1 MNYII
6 EGGIDFYNEINA
18 ININAIN
25 NNTINNNNT
34 IDNNAINTINNCLI
48 TQEPLTINYIKLP
61 CGHKFNYYPLY
72 KEISIQK
79 NNSTIKNIFEIIKLN
94 INEMKCPYCR
104 LKIDKILPY
113 IPIYDENDAEKNI
126 IERINGINSPER
138 YCMKHNDCSWVFKQG
153 KDEGTICSKNAYY
166 RNNISDA
173 YCDMHWKKIDI
184 RDIKNTDK
192 KETIQ
197 WTDEMAKYSKTK
209 SIDELKNI
217 LRKEFFKISGTKK
230 ELVTR
235 IFEKNIIDIIN

>member
-6 EGGIDFYNEINA
+6 EGGINFYDEIN
-18 ININAIN
+18 NIIPNSIEN
-25 NNTINNNNT
+25 NDDTVVENTLNNY
-34 IDNNAINTINNCLI
+34 CLI

-61 CGHKFNYYPLY
+61 CGHKFNYFPLY

-79 NNSTIKNIFEIIKLN
+79 KNSTSANAFEIIKLN

-113 IPIYDENDAEKNI
+113 IPLYTDEDDGKNI

-138 YCMKHNDCSWVFKQG
+138 YCMKHKDCSWIFKQG
-153 KDEGTICSKNAYY
+153 KDEGTKCLKNAYY
-166 RNNISDA
+166 RNNINDA

-184 RDIKNTDK
+184 KNNEK
-192 KETIQ
+192 VETIDKDTTI
-197 WTDEMAKYSKTK
+197 WTDEMTKYSKTK

-217 LRKEFFKISGTKK
+217 LRKEFYKVGGNKK
-230 ELVTR
+230 ELVIR

>member
-6 EGGIDFYNEINA
+6 EGGIDFYNEIN
-18 ININAIN
+18 NITPNIIDN
-25 NNTINNNNT
+25 NNTL
-34 IDNNAINTINNCLI
+34 NNCLI
-48 TQEPLTINYIKLP
+48 TQEPLTMNYIELP
-61 CGHKFNYYPLY
+61 CGHKFNYFPLY

-79 NNSTIKNIFEIIKLN
+79 KNSTSANVFEIIKLN

-113 IPIYDENDAEKNI
+113 IPVYIDEDNGKNI

-138 YCMKHNDCSWVFKQG
+138 YCMKHKDCSWVFKQG
-153 KDEGTICSKNAYY
+153 KDEGTKCLKNAYH
-166 RNNISDA
+166 RNNNNNINDP

-184 RDIKNTDK
+184 KHNEKVVLSTDK
-192 KETIQ
+192 DII

-217 LRKEFFKISGTKK
+217 LRKEFYKVGGNKK
-230 ELVTR
+230 ELVIR

>member
-6 EGGIDFYNEINA
+6 EGGIDFYNEIN
-18 ININAIN
+18 NI
-25 NNTINNNNT
+25 TSNT
-34 IDNNAINTINNCLI
+34 IDNNTLNNCLI
-48 TQEPLTINYIKLP
+48 THEPLTINYIELS
-61 CGHKFNYYPLY
+61 CGHKFNYFPLY

-79 NNSTIKNIFEIIKLN
+79 KNSTSANAFEIIKLN

-113 IPIYDENDAEKNI
+113 IPLYVDGDDGKNI

-138 YCMKHNDCSWVFKQG
+138 YCMKHKDCSWVFKQG
-153 KDEGTICSKNAYY
+153 KDGGTKCLKNAYY
-166 RNNISDA
+166 RNNNNINNDDA

-184 RDIKNTDK
+184 KHNEKI
-192 KETIQ
+192 ETINKDVI
-197 WTDEMAKYSKTK
+197 WTDQMTKYSKTK

-217 LRKEFFKISGTKK
+217 LRKEFYKVSGNKK
-230 ELVTR
+230 ELVIR

>member
-6 EGGIDFYNEINA
+6 EGGIDFYNEIN
-18 ININAIN
+18 NI
-25 NNTINNNNT
+25 TPNT
-34 IDNNAINTINNCLI
+34 IDNNNTLNNCLI
-48 TQEPLTINYIKLP
+48 TQEPLTINYIELP
-61 CGHKFNYYPLY
+61 CGHKFNYFPLY

-79 NNSTIKNIFEIIKLN
+79 KNSTSANVFEIIKLN

-113 IPIYDENDAEKNI
+113 IPLYIDEDDGKNI
-126 IERINGINSPER
+126 IERISGINSPER
-138 YCMKHNDCSWVFKQG
+138 YCMKHKDCSWVFKQG
-153 KDEGTICSKNAYY
+153 KDEGTKCLKNAYH
-166 RNNISDA
+166 RNNSNDA

-184 RDIKNTDK
+184 KYNEKVVLSTDK
-192 KETIQ
+192 DII

-217 LRKEFFKISGTKK
+217 LRKEFYKVGGNKK
-230 ELVTR
+230 ELVIR